1 MKKQPLSVL
10 LLVTAVFAAFTL
22 GLYAG
27 RNSSHEAI
35 QITGISAAAR
45 NSVSASSPTI
55 AAAPSTEPVFPL
67 NINTAQAHELAALPG
82 IGDLLA
88 QRIVDYRTANGPFPA
103 PEELLNVEGIGTGKL
118 EAILTLIT
126 TGG

>member
-10 LLVTAVFAAFTL
+10 ILVTAVFAAFTL
-22 GLYAG
+22 GLYTG

-35 QITGISAAAR
+35 RISGISASPRHATSAA
-45 NSVSASSPTI
+45 APTI
-55 AAAPSTEPVFPL
+55 AAAAPAEPVFPL